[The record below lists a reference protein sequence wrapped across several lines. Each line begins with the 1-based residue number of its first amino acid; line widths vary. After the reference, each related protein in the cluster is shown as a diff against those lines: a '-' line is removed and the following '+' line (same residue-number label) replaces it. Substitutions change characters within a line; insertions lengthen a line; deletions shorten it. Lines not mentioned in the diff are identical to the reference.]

1 MWYIYTMKYCVCVHV
16 CVCVCDL
23 LCPTLCGLMDCSPP
37 ASSVHGIFQQR
48 MLQWIFLT
56 WASNSHLLHLLHWQV
71 CYSRLCHVEG
81 TRKITQISENTKLHQ
96 ISYAEKERTTSTTME
111 ASLIAQWVNNPP
123 AMQRPQ
129 FNSCVR
135 RSTGEGIGYPLQSS
149 WTSLVAQL
157 VKNPSAMQEA

>member
-1 MWYIYTMKYCVCVHV
+1 
-16 CVCVCDL
+16 
-23 LCPTLCGLMDCSPP
+23 
-37 ASSVHGIFQQR
+37 
-48 MLQWIFLT
+48 
-56 WASNSHLLHLLHWQV
+56 
-71 CYSRLCHVEG
+71 
-81 TRKITQISENTKLHQ
+81 
-96 ISYAEKERTTSTTME
+96 ME

-157 VKNPSAMQEA
+157 VKVEFIAKLYVGLGVTKPASFALIGLEAGG